1 MKRIIAIATVMIFV
15 FSAAGVYACG
25 EKSSSA
31 KASKASTNSEC
42 SSKAA
47 KASTVESNSEKVEA
61 TTADFK
67 SSTTGAKTY
76 CVKKSAD
83 SKATVMKADASSGC
97 HWKGDA
103 TRASVMKADAQNCPA
118 TKDCPV
124 PCNKDTESIKAND
137 NEAKINKMKAENKQE
152 EVQPEQAS
160 LETTS
165 ETVVR

>member
-15 FSAAGVYACG
+15 FSAVGVYACG

-31 KASKASTNSEC
+31 KASKASANSEC
-42 SSKAA
+42 GSKAT
-47 KASTVESNSEKVEA
+47 KASTVESNAGKAEV
-61 TTADFK
+61 TTADSK

-76 CVKKSAD
+76 CVKRSAD
-83 SKATVMKADASSGC
+83 SKATAMKADAGSSC

-103 TRASVMKADAQNCPA
+103 TKASVMKADAKDCPA

-124 PCNKDTESIKAND
+124 PCNKDTENIKAND
-137 NEAKINKMKAENKQE
+137 DGVRVNKMKAENSKE

-165 ETVVR
+165 ESVVR